1 MDIFYEESAQCQTGK
16 KESRR
21 YKILSGISYVLMF
34 LAVMFLTFTILFI
47 PSSVSIWFGVNA
59 LFFFG
64 MWYFL
69 RRLKMRLNLSYD
81 YTFVTGELRIIKV
94 INVNRRKL
102 ITRFDCERILQI
114 GDVDTPSYER
124 LASDPNTKKV
134 YCTSN
139 DVATEGKFFMY
150 ILIEDGGKKLYILE
164 CKETLLMHIMHF
176 AKRSVLSSDYVSQE
190 KKKAK

>member
-1 MDIFYEESAQCQTGK
+1 MDIFYEESAQCQTRK

-21 YKILSGISYVLMF
+21 YKIISGISYVLIF
-34 LAVMFLTFTILFI
+34 LAVIFLTFTIMFI

-69 RRLKMRLNLSYD
+69 RRLQMRLNLSYD

-139 DVATEGKFFMY
+139 DVASEGKFFMY

-176 AKRSVLSSDYVSQE
+176 AKRSVLAGDYVSQE